1 MASSQ
6 AQAAVKSLNKSPG
19 RRRFVFKN
27 FSQRLEEIE
36 IDVYRSLDPLKS
48 EPSEGSSF
56 FCDCLVQWREL
67 NTAEDFISFYEEMMP
82 LVQTLPLVL
91 LHKELIFAKLLS
103 RLQMKARLSL
113 EPILRLI
120 AALSRDLLEDFFPFL
135 PRIADS
141 LVSLLKSG
149 ADREPEIIEQIFTS
163 WSYIMMYMQKYLTR
177 DIVQVLKVTVK
188 LRYYPKEY
196 VQEFMAEAMSFLL
209 RNAPVEQLIRG
220 IRKIMCEVAKKPL
233 LMRRSGVS
241 ALLCYILRGT
251 SSRFHSRA
259 EQVLQLLMDNSIL
272 SIGDKF
278 IQGSDIVV
286 EVVITAFQR
295 LCEELAPK
303 ELTLMWDSLYQEITD
318 CITNGYLLHLRRL
331 LFLLIC
337 TVKINNGCKIFD
349 YQPMLELV
357 GLLVRKFF
365 LPSGIMKKEDHSSEV
380 VDNVL
385 QLMLCILDGLL
396 CSNDMSAIS
405 EISLQWGPVFDLR
418 NASLLNFIR
427 EMLLKDPCVL
437 YTFRINI
444 LRVMNDLIET
454 SQEEV
459 VYLILS
465 LCGRMQVKAQSSSI
479 LDGTSEEGLS
489 KIRGFLRGAI
499 CHWIGVINDIVHCET
514 SSIKISEPKL
524 ALLWGAISCC
534 PFILDVQE
542 NPSLLMDL
550 VDALDR
556 LMMIGDDNVV
566 GFPKKTWQSLIGAA
580 LSSYHKLH
588 FGIRSGLEQT
598 SKFLH
603 LAKRY
608 KSSSQVLVAVADML
622 DSVHGPA
629 FQAETTCK
637 VFHPDLEAEK
647 VVDAVNIFAENL
659 CHSDKEIRVSTLR
672 ILSHYEPL
680 NREFSPKDQLVENV
694 KTEVSQTCHADTR
707 ESNVIHLLL
716 SIEATPLSISTSR
729 KAVLLIS
736 RIQMGL
742 SAAGIPEPYV
752 TLVLNGIIGIFHNR
766 FSYLWNP
773 AFECLAVLVSKHGGL
788 VWDRFIF
795 YLEQCQS
802 RFLMS
807 HDQAGRVNDGLSNKS
822 SDLVGHFL
830 LFVTPASDST
840 PCTTVLSLLLQTL
853 QRVPSVI
860 ESRSQQLLLLFL
872 KFLGYKTDDLVS
884 VGSFNS
890 HVCKGKEWKGV
901 LKEWLDLL
909 KFMQNAR
916 TFSWSQ
922 FLREV
927 LVNRLLDENDAEIQM
942 KVLDCLLIWKD
953 PFLLPYDQHLKNL
966 ISSKNLREEL
976 TTWSLSKEANLID
989 EQHRACLVPLVIR
1002 ILIPKVRKLKT
1013 LASRKH
1019 SSLHLRK
1026 AVLGFIS
1033 QLVVDELPLFFS
1045 MLIKPLLTI
1054 SMGSDGIANW
1064 FWSSSG
1070 SSMDEFQAFNVL
1082 NYFTM
1087 DNIMALSWKKRYGF
1101 LHVIEDVLGVFDEWR
1116 LRPFLDTLMGCVVRV
1131 LESCSSSLET
1141 VKSHG
1146 CSLVGNH
1153 PSDHLMEHEKDG
1165 AAANH
1170 FMTGMAVKQF
1180 RDLRSL
1186 CLKIISLVLNKYEDH
1201 DFNCGFWD
1209 LFFTSVKPL
1218 IDGFKQEGSSSEKPS
1233 SLFSC
1238 FIVMS
1243 RSHNLV
1249 SLLYR
1254 EKNIIPDIFS
1264 ILTVKTASEAI
1275 VSCVLEFIENLLTLD
1290 SELDDKDNAIK
1301 RVLVS
1306 NLEALVCSLHYLFQS
1321 YNAIKRKLVK
1331 CPGERELRIFKLLLK
1346 YIKDPFLARKFVDIL
1361 LPFLTKRAQNS
1372 DVCGKAVQVIRDI
1385 IPVLGSETT
1394 ATILNSVSP
1403 LLISAEQDMRL
1414 SICDLLDGL
1423 AETDPSV
1430 LLVAKL
1436 IRELNATSVME
1447 MGDLDYDTIINA
1459 YEKIG
1464 IEFFY
1469 SVREDHALVIL
1480 SHFVYH
1486 MSSEEIILRHSAYRS
1501 LLLFVEFSALILCQE
1516 EKNQQEISEEMITFV
1531 DHGYWTGPCIQRIIN
1546 KFLLNHLGNAMNK
1559 EISVQKEWIDLL
1571 REMALKLPEVPNLR
1585 SLKALCSEDAEVDFF
1600 NNIMHLQKHRRARAL
1615 SRFRNVVSA
1624 DNLSEGIMNKVFV
1637 PLFFNMLFDVQDGKG
1652 EHVRSAC
1659 LEALSSISGCMEWK
1673 SYYALLMRCFREMT
1687 MKPDKQKVL
1696 LRLICFIL
1704 DQFHFS
1710 ETCFNQEAK
1719 DPTDDVSNPGASG
1732 TKSSNVLRK
1741 CSSSVP
1747 ITEIQNRLHKTV
1759 LLKIQKLL
1767 NSNSDKVNVNISLA
1781 ALKLLKLLPGDI
1793 MESQLP
1799 SIIHRISNFLKN
1811 RLESIR
1817 DEARSALSACLRE
1830 LGLEY
1835 LQFIVRVLRA
1845 TLKRGYELHVLGYT
1859 INFILSKSLLNPVH
1873 GKLDYCLDD
1882 LLSVA
1887 EKDILGDVAEEKEVE
1902 KIASKMKETR
1912 KCKSLETLK
1921 LIAQSIT
1928 FKSHALKMLSPV
1940 TSYLQKHI
1948 TPKVKSK
1955 LESML
1960 NHIAAGIE
1968 CNPSVDQTDLF
1979 IFIYGLIDDGITEE
1993 NCQSENLTI
2002 IDTNKESRNNVSGKR
2017 ISSGRTIGSQSQCSH
2032 LITVFA
2038 LGVLHNR
2045 VKNTKL
2051 NKKDE
2056 QLFSMLDPFV
2066 KLLGNCLSSKYED
2079 VLSSSLRCLSPLVR
2093 LPLPSLESQADKIKA
2108 ALLDIAQSSVNTS
2121 SLLMQ
2126 SCLRLLTVL
2135 LRSTKITLSTDQ
2147 LHLLIQFPLFV
2158 DLERNP
2164 SFVALSLLKAIV
2176 NRKLVVHEIYD
2187 LVTRAAE
2194 LMVTSQV
2201 EPIRKKCSHILL
2213 QFLLDYRLSG
2223 KRLQQHLDFLL
2234 ANLRYEHSTG
2244 REAALEMIHA
2254 VVIKFPKSI
2263 VDEQSQTLFV
2273 HLVICLANDHDNRV
2287 RSMTG
2292 AALKL
2297 LIGRVSPHSLHSIF
2311 EYSLSW
2317 YMSGKQQLWSAA
2329 AQVLG
2334 LLVEVMKKGFQRH
2347 INSVLPVTRS
2357 ILQSAVNVITDS
2369 QLDLSNEATV
2379 PFWKEAYYSLV
2390 MLEKILH
2397 QFNELCLERDV
2408 EDIWEAICEFLLHPH
2423 VWLRNISSRL
2433 VALYFSMVT
2442 ESIRGNQEKLLVT
2455 FFLMRPSRIF
2465 TIAVSLCYQLK
2476 TQVADD
2482 AASNLITENLVFAVC
2497 GVHSLMGQKECVDPD
2512 MFWSGLEQHEQGRFL
2527 KAFQLLDSGKGKTMF
2542 VALTSGRYNQNNQ
2555 ENCEDLRYFLVS
2567 NLLKRMGKV
2576 ALQME
2581 AIQMKIV
2588 FNSFKKISSQIG
2600 QDDCQHYAIQMLLPL
2615 YKVCEGFAGK
2625 VIPDDVKQLAQE
2637 VCENIRNTLGIQNFV
2652 QVYSQIRKN
2661 LKAKRDKR
2669 KQAEKLMAV
2678 VNPVRNAKRKL
2689 RIAAKHRV
2697 NKKRKIMTMK
2707 IGRWTR

>member
-1 MASSQ
+1 
-6 AQAAVKSLNKSPG
+6 
-19 RRRFVFKN
+19 
-27 FSQRLEEIE
+27 
-36 IDVYRSLDPLKS
+36 
-48 EPSEGSSF
+48 
-56 FCDCLVQWREL
+56 
-67 NTAEDFISFYEEMMP
+67 
-82 LVQTLPLVL
+82 
-91 LHKELIFAKLLS
+91 
-103 RLQMKARLSL
+103 
-113 EPILRLI
+113 
-120 AALSRDLLEDFFPFL
+120 
-135 PRIADS
+135 
-141 LVSLLKSG
+141 
-149 ADREPEIIEQIFTS
+149 
-163 WSYIMMYMQKYLTR
+163 
-177 DIVQVLKVTVK
+177 
-188 LRYYPKEY
+188 
-196 VQEFMAEAMSFLL
+196 
-209 RNAPVEQLIRG
+209 
-220 IRKIMCEVAKKPL
+220 
-233 LMRRSGVS
+233 
-241 ALLCYILRGT
+241 
-251 SSRFHSRA
+251 
-259 EQVLQLLMDNSIL
+259 
-272 SIGDKF
+272 
-278 IQGSDIVV
+278 
-286 EVVITAFQR
+286 
-295 LCEELAPK
+295 
-303 ELTLMWDSLYQEITD
+303 
-318 CITNGYLLHLRRL
+318 
-331 LFLLIC
+331 
-337 TVKINNGCKIFD
+337 
-349 YQPMLELV
+349 
-357 GLLVRKFF
+357 
-365 LPSGIMKKEDHSSEV
+365 
-380 VDNVL
+380 
-385 QLMLCILDGLL
+385 
-396 CSNDMSAIS
+396 
-405 EISLQWGPVFDLR
+405 
-418 NASLLNFIR
+418 
-427 EMLLKDPCVL
+427 
-437 YTFRINI
+437 
-444 LRVMNDLIET
+444 
-454 SQEEV
+454 
-459 VYLILS
+459 
-465 LCGRMQVKAQSSSI
+465 
-479 LDGTSEEGLS
+479 
-489 KIRGFLRGAI
+489 
-499 CHWIGVINDIVHCET
+499 
-514 SSIKISEPKL
+514 
-524 ALLWGAISCC
+524 
-534 PFILDVQE
+534 
-542 NPSLLMDL
+542 
-550 VDALDR
+550 
-556 LMMIGDDNVV
+556 
-566 GFPKKTWQSLIGAA
+566 
-580 LSSYHKLH
+580 
-588 FGIRSGLEQT
+588 
-598 SKFLH
+598 
-603 LAKRY
+603 
-608 KSSSQVLVAVADML
+608 
-622 DSVHGPA
+622 
-629 FQAETTCK
+629 
-637 VFHPDLEAEK
+637 
-647 VVDAVNIFAENL
+647 
-659 CHSDKEIRVSTLR
+659 
-672 ILSHYEPL
+672 
-680 NREFSPKDQLVENV
+680 
-694 KTEVSQTCHADTR
+694 
-707 ESNVIHLLL
+707 
-716 SIEATPLSISTSR
+716 
-729 KAVLLIS
+729 
-736 RIQMGL
+736 
-742 SAAGIPEPYV
+742 
-752 TLVLNGIIGIFHNR
+752 
-766 FSYLWNP
+766 
-773 AFECLAVLVSKHGGL
+773 
-788 VWDRFIF
+788 
-795 YLEQCQS
+795 
-802 RFLMS
+802 
-807 HDQAGRVNDGLSNKS
+807 
-822 SDLVGHFL
+822 
-830 LFVTPASDST
+830 
-840 PCTTVLSLLLQTL
+840 
-853 QRVPSVI
+853 
-860 ESRSQQLLLLFL
+860 
-872 KFLGYKTDDLVS
+872 
-884 VGSFNS
+884 
-890 HVCKGKEWKGV
+890 
-901 LKEWLDLL
+901 
-909 KFMQNAR
+909 
-916 TFSWSQ
+916 
-922 FLREV
+922 
-927 LVNRLLDENDAEIQM
+927 
-942 KVLDCLLIWKD
+942 
-953 PFLLPYDQHLKNL
+953 
-966 ISSKNLREEL
+966 
-976 TTWSLSKEANLID
+976 
-989 EQHRACLVPLVIR
+989 
-1002 ILIPKVRKLKT
+1002 
-1013 LASRKH
+1013 
-1019 SSLHLRK
+1019 
-1026 AVLGFIS
+1026 
-1033 QLVVDELPLFFS
+1033 
-1045 MLIKPLLTI
+1045 
-1054 SMGSDGIANW
+1054 
-1064 FWSSSG
+1064 
-1070 SSMDEFQAFNVL
+1070 
-1082 NYFTM
+1082 
-1087 DNIMALSWKKRYGF
+1087 
-1101 LHVIEDVLGVFDEWR
+1101 
-1116 LRPFLDTLMGCVVRV
+1116 
-1131 LESCSSSLET
+1131 
-1141 VKSHG
+1141 
-1146 CSLVGNH
+1146 
-1153 PSDHLMEHEKDG
+1153 
-1165 AAANH
+1165 
-1170 FMTGMAVKQF
+1170 MAVKQF

-1290 SELDDKDNAIK
+1290 N
-1301 RVLVS
+1301 
-1306 NLEALVCSLHYLFQS
+1306 
-1321 YNAIKRKLVK
+1321 
-1331 CPGERELRIFKLLLK
+1331 
-1346 YIKDPFLARKFVDIL
+1346 
-1361 LPFLTKRAQNS
+1361 
-1372 DVCGKAVQVIRDI
+1372 VCGEAVQVIRDI

-1403 LLISAEQDMRL
+1403 LLISAERDMRL

-1585 SLKALCSEDAEVDFF
+1585 SLKALCSEDAE
-1600 NNIMHLQKHRRARAL
+1600 KHRRARAL

-2234 ANLRYEHSTG
+2234 ANLRQADNDMLKFYHSTG

-2311 EYSLSW
+2311 EYSFSW
-2317 YMSGKQQLWSAA
+2317 YMSGKQKLWSAA

-2442 ESIRGNQEKLLVT
+2442 ESIRGNQEKLLGT